1 MTVKLERV
9 NGEQIRP
16 WVNAVAGLRIQVFR
30 EWPYLYDGNMNYEAQ
45 YLETYIRSPHS
56 VLVLARDGDQV
67 VGAATGLPLEDEE
80 DAFIQPFVD
89 QGYDPAS
96 IFYFGESVLLPAFRG
111 QGIGVRFFAERE
123 AHARQLGGFRYCCF
137 CAVERP
143 ADHPLRPKDHKPLDD
158 FWKNRGYEPVPAL
171 RTHYPWKDI
180 DEAEETAKSMN
191 FWMAELG

>member
-1 MTVKLERV
+1 MTVKLKRV
-9 NGEQIRP
+9 SGEQIRP

-30 EWPYLYDGNMNYEAQ
+30 EWPYLYDGDMDYEAQ

-80 DAFIQPFVD
+80 EAFIQPFVD

-96 IFYFGESVLLPAFRG
+96 IFYFGESVLLPAYRG

-123 AHARQLGGFRYCCF
+123 AHARQLSGFRYCCF

-143 ADHPLRPKDHKPLDD
+143 ADHPLRPKDHQPLDD
-158 FWKNRGYEPVPAL
+158 FWKKRGYEPVPAL

-180 DEAEETAKSMN
+180 DQADETAKPMN
-191 FWMAELG
+191 FWMGELG